1 MTFAEKIE
9 TKLGI
14 WGKRGA
20 IVFAIV
26 VVLVAIRM
34 VLPVILL
41 VQANKFLADFSPA
54 YSLHMDDLD
63 FSLWRGAYRFE
74 GLKGETKPN
83 GQKFFEAD
91 VIDVSVAWRELIR
104 LRLLTDVEIHKPTVI
119 LTREAY
125 DAVTAADTDPKK
137 DADRAASKL
146 FPLRIERVTVDEGNL
161 QLAEIVNLP
170 EAQRWRV
177 TDVRGRISNLTST
190 KSSPYTWLSAEGK
203 IMDSSELRVVAKTS
217 TQLKPVPWE
226 AELELLHFDLVKANP
241 WLRRWV
247 PLTFT
252 SGTADVYAEAL
263 SKDGRIDGYVKPFFG
278 DVKVLNRHESYL
290 GLKHFGIEVVAAF
303 ANRFLRTPSDKIV
316 ASDIDFE
323 YDAKDGFRW
332 KKGVALTAALE
343 NGFGR
348 PLAPGIE
355 DRYDLINST
364 RGELLK
370 MRKEER
376 AKESRH

>member
-1 MTFAEKIE
+1 MSIFKRAR
-9 TKLGI
+9 
-14 WGKRGA
+14 WGRRGT
-20 IVFAIV
+20 
-26 VVLVAIRM
+26 VALAVIGALIALRIA
-34 VLPVILL
+34 LPGILL

-74 GLKGETKPN
+74 GLKGETKAN
-83 GQKFFEAD
+83 GQKFFEAE

-104 LRLLTDVEIHKPTVI
+104 LRLLTDIEIHKPTVI

-125 DAVTAADTDPKK
+125 DAVTASDADPKK
-137 DADRAASKL
+137 DADKVASRL
-146 FPLRIERVTVDEGNL
+146 FPLRIERVTVDQGNL

-170 EAQRWRV
+170 EAERWRI
-177 TDVRGRISNLTST
+177 TGVRGRISNLTST
-190 KSSPYTWLSAEGK
+190 KRSPYTFLSAEGK
-203 IMDSSELRVVAKTS
+203 IMDTSDVHVVAKAS
-217 TQLKPVPWE
+217 TQIKPVPWE
-226 AELELLHFDLVKANP
+226 AELELRHFDLVRANP
-241 WLRRWV
+241 WLKRWV

-252 SGTADVYAEAL
+252 SGKADLYGEAL
-263 SKDGRIDGYVKPFFG
+263 SKDGRIDGYVKPFFS
-278 DVKVLNRHESYL
+278 DVKVLSRREHYL

-303 ANRFLRTPSDKIV
+303 ANRFLRTPSDKTV

-323 YDAKDGFRW
+323 YDSADGFRW

-370 MRKEER
+370 MRNEAR
-376 AKESRH
+376 TKESGH